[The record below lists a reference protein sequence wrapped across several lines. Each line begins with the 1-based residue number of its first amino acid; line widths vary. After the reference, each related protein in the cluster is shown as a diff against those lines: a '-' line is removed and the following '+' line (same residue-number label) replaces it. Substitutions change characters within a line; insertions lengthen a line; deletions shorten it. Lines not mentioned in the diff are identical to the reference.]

1 MTKIELNEI
10 FKKYDDISMIQVKY
24 PKNSLVEFKD
34 KISTDKIIKNKNK
47 IFHKGKKL
55 KVEYSKNK
63 NYWNQSEF
71 IKVKENIE
79 LSEVDDNT
87 DKSEINSKK
96 DEDKY
101 AYLNQAIKELQMKV
115 EENKKEINDLKIS
128 MNIISEINNQT
139 TIFSKANFN
148 FLNNR

>member
-55 KVEYSKNK
+55 KVEYSKNQK
-63 NYWNQSEF
+63 SMIIRTNQ
-71 IKVKENIE
+71 K
-79 LSEVDDNT
+79 
-87 DKSEINSKK
+87 
-96 DEDKY
+96 
-101 AYLNQAIKELQMKV
+101 
-115 EENKKEINDLKIS
+115 
-128 MNIISEINNQT
+128 
-139 TIFSKANFN
+139 
-148 FLNNR
+148 